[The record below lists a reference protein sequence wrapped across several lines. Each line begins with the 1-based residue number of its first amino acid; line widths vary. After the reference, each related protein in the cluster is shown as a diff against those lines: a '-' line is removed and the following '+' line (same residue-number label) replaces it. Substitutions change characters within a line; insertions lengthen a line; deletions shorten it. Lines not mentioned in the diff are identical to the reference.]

1 MSVMEELSLI
11 AVVGRNMKGYI
22 GLSGKLFSVLGEE
35 KINVRMIAQGPE
47 EINIILGID
56 TNLQFIFEGIIILVA
71 VTLDCLKYVKK
82 K

>member
-1 MSVMEELSLI
+1 
-11 AVVGRNMKGYI
+11 MKGYI

-56 TNLQFIFEGIIILVA
+56 TKDYDRTIRLIYDNLIR
-71 VTLDCLKYVKK
+71 
-82 K
+82 